1 MAFDSEPDEASRK
14 TLDDIRREL
23 DAEYGYEMAEPA
35 PVASDVARERRRGPA
50 RADRRVA
57 HEWSAR
63 DDADD
68 DDDTVD
74 ARLAHFR
81 EISDRHQASMQR
93 HRPVS
98 EERPR
103 RSGYLIAGLVGCAV
117 GQALV
122 LAFLIVTRYG
132 GEPDIRPT
140 GAVVSPGSE
149 VPAAAAPTPPAP
161 QDSQVSPETR
171 PEPDA
176 SAAVA
181 SVGLPPR
188 VDQEPR
194 AASSRQPAVVSSAT
208 VRDSAPPRVAPE
220 PRSAAVRLPGVTGTR
235 DVAESQAR
243 VRAALTE
250 WLRTSAGGGAP
261 VQAATEP
268 VIVLGADGR
277 TAKTYVSVT
286 SPVGVVP
293 REQRW
298 QLGARGWYLVDDR
311 QVGLPRPMSSRE
323 R

>member
-23 DAEYGYEMAEPA
+23 DAEYGYEMAEPV
-35 PVASDVARERRRGPA
+35 PVASDVAPDRRGGPA
-50 RADRRVA
+50 RPDRRVA
-57 HEWSAR
+57 QEWRAR
-63 DDADD
+63 DDAD

-98 EERPR
+98 EGRPR
-103 RSGYLIAGLVGCAV
+103 RSGYLIAGLVGCVA

-132 GEPDIRPT
+132 GDLDVLKT
-140 GAVVSPGSE
+140 SAVVSPGSE
-149 VPAAAAPTPPAP
+149 VAPAAAPIPPAP

-171 PEPDA
+171 PEPEA
-176 SAAVA
+176 SASQPSAD
-181 SVGLPPR
+181 LPPR
-188 VDQEPR
+188 VAQEPQ
-194 AASSRQPAVVSSAT
+194 ASSSRQPAVVSPAT

-220 PRSAAVRLPGVTGTR
+220 PRAAAARLPGAAGTR

-243 VRAALTE
+243 LRAALTE

-261 VQAATEP
+261 GQAATEP
-268 VIVLGADGR
+268 VIVLGPDGR
-277 TAKTYVSVT
+277 TAKTYVSVA
-286 SPVGVVP
+286 SPVGLVP

-311 QVGLPRPMSSRE
+311 QAGLPRPMSSRE